1 MEINKDELLQKL
13 KELLKSELS
22 VISYETWI
30 LPLGIKSIENNH
42 ITFTIASEYQRDF
55 IEVKFKSLIF
65 NTLRFITNKEWTYS
79 VVLAD
84 DSL

>member
-30 LPLGIKSIENNH
+30 LPLGIQSIKDNH
-42 ITFTIASEYQRDF
+42 IVFTI
-55 IEVKFKSLIF
+55 
-65 NTLRFITNKEWTYS
+65 
-79 VVLAD
+79 
-84 DSL
+84 